1 MAHFPE
7 FKEVAK
13 FLKNIHII
21 RFFAGFLQ
29 NRSANLLPG
38 SRTIGRSL

>member
-21 RFFAGFLQ
+21 RFFAEFLQ
-29 NRSANLLPG
+29 NETS
-38 SRTIGRSL
+38 SL